1 MTNKTTEIKEEISLR
16 DIREKEVIKMTNKT
30 TEIKEA
36 ISLRDIREKFGT
48 LIVEEIKVG
57 MQSDN
62 YRGCGRRIVICTT
75 SEGIKGNGG
84 KAYVDFALTFE
95 MAEALIKNL
104 RKDLRLYQ
112 KNKEREWEKLNPG
125 ANKNKT

>member
-1 MTNKTTEIKEEISLR
+1 MK
-16 DIREKEVIKMTNKT
+16 NKT

-75 SEGIKGNGG
+75 SEGVRGNSG
-84 KAYVDFALTFE
+84 KAYIDFALTFE
-95 MAEALIKNL
+95 MVGALIRNL
-104 RKDLRLYQ
+104 RKDLRRYQ
-112 KNKEREWEKLNPG
+112 KNREREGGKLHPG
-125 ANKNKT
+125 ANKNET